1 MKKVKYVCDICGK
14 ELDIADVFDVIV
26 PRTIYY
32 ENDVLPSQTTIY
44 QEEICWDCC
53 KKIAKF
59 IDTI

>member
-1 MKKVKYVCDICGK
+1 MKKDIYICDVCGK
-14 ELDIADVFDVIV
+14 ELDSSNTFRVTI

-32 ENDVLPSQTTIY
+32 ERDVLPSQTMIR